1 MELTRTYIVN
11 CTGLTPLLM
20 HSDDVEWSDSIKAW
34 RDDPANKRFKVAGDD
49 RSPAWTWIGYLWH
62 DGTVVGIPAEAIGKG
77 VMKAGARVPVPGGKN
92 GRTFK
97 EQTQSGMAIVSPLAP
112 LVVRGKQIKIDDLR
126 PYTTEMKF
134 SEHVDAAKAL
144 GFGLS
149 IKRAPVGQSKHVR
162 VRPRFDDWAFS
173 VAVEVWDEQ
182 ITDDILTS
190 IFSIAGGLGVGD
202 WRPSAPKSPGPYGRY
217 AVEVKRQKK

>member
-1 MELTRTYIVN
+1 MELTRTYIVAG
-11 CTGLTPLLM
+11 TGLTPLLM

-62 DGTVVGIPAEAIGKG
+62 DGNVIGIPAEAIGKA
-77 VMKAGARVPVPGGKN
+77 VMRAGARVPVPGGRN

-97 EQTQSGMAIVSPLAP
+97 EQTQSGMAITTPLAP
-112 LVVRGKQIKIDDLR
+112 LKVRGAQIKIADLR

-149 IKRAPVGQSKHVR
+149 IKRAPVGTSKHVR
-162 VRPRFDDWAFS
+162 VRPRFDEWSFTAGLD
-173 VAVEVWDEQ
+173 VWDEQ

-190 IFSIAGGLGVGD
+190 IFTIAGGLGVGD

-217 AVEVKRQKK
+217 SVEIRRKK